1 MTHRSAIQVENLR
14 VSYFTDIAVRDVS
27 FTVPTG
33 TMTAIV
39 GPNGAGKSTLL
50 KALLRLVPIDT
61 GEVLLLGQNVK
72 RARRRVAYVP
82 QRGEVDWTFP
92 ITVADT
98 VLLGTYPRL
107 GLFRRPGRAERRL
120 AHEMLEKVGM
130 APHANTQVGQLS
142 GGQQQRVFL
151 ARALAQQAEVVLLDE
166 PFIGLDRT
174 SERVVVDI
182 LQGLRDRGTTIV
194 GVHHDLGTVSTY
206 FERVLLLNREVIA
219 HGPAQEVLSADL
231 LSRTYQSVLPPL
243 VPAHRAGSKEP
254 ASPHLEDLTDSTTW
268 NRA

>member
-14 VSYFTDIAVRDVS
+14 VSYFTDIAVQDVS

-120 AHEMLEKVGM
+120 AHEMLEKVGWP
-130 APHANTQVGQLS
+130 ARQHTGRPVVG
-142 GGQQQRVFL
+142 RP
-151 ARALAQQAEVVLLDE
+151 A
-166 PFIGLDRT
+166 
-174 SERVVVDI
+174 
-182 LQGLRDRGTTIV
+182 TTR
-194 GVHHDLGTVSTY
+194 LP
-206 FERVLLLNREVIA
+206 RPCP
-219 HGPAQEVLSADL
+219 GPAGRGRPVDGPS
-231 LSRTYQSVLPPL
+231 SVWTAPVNGSSWTSCRGCATAGPPSWGCITTS
-243 VPAHRAGSKEP
+243 VPYPPTS
-254 ASPHLEDLTDSTTW
+254 
-268 NRA
+268 NVFCC